1 MQQILSL
8 FGNVTE
14 ITWQMPVMWLI
25 GGVLIYLGI
34 VRKMEPALLIPMG
47 FGAILVN
54 LPLSGAVT
62 QVDKVTGETETGVLD
77 LLFGAGV
84 ANELFPLL
92 LFIGIGAMI
101 DFTPLLS
108 NPKMMLFG
116 AAAQFGIF
124 FTPEHGVPFRV

>member
-77 LLFGAGV
+77 LLFGAG
-84 ANELFPLL
+84 
-92 LFIGIGAMI
+92 
-101 DFTPLLS
+101 
-108 NPKMMLFG
+108 
-116 AAAQFGIF
+116 
-124 FTPEHGVPFRV
+124 